1 MNNSKLRSR
10 VFGPVENARKE
21 RLSAKLLEIASKP
34 KPRLEEDIGMEHEEK
49 GLPAHTIAWA
59 ASR

>member
-10 VFGPVENARKE
+10 VFGPIEDARKE
-21 RLSAKLLEIASKP
+21 RLSAKLVELASKP
-34 KPRLEEDIGMEHEEK
+34 KSRQKEDIGMEREEK
-49 GLPAHTIAWA
+49 GLSPHRIAWA